1 MLDRSGTGGRRMK
14 KAVTLGQ
21 RKPGRIGPEGVAEAD
36 AAETEAKVHSFQ
48 KKATKAQ
55 VKDWAPEAGMW
66 KSPTERA
73 LEAGAETEAGEGGEG
88 AG

>member
-36 AAETEAKVHSFQ
+36 AAETEAKVHRQ
-48 KKATKAQ
+48 LPEECN
-55 VKDWAPEAGMW
+55 KDPGKGLGTRSWDVEKPHRG
-66 KSPTERA
+66 SP
-73 LEAGAETEAGEGGEG
+73 
-88 AG
+88 